1 MAKVKKIVLTGGP
14 CAGKTTALVKIIETF
29 SNLGYKVFTVPEV
42 PTMVTQGGWNY
53 LTDNHD
59 FYYEGE
65 LAILELQLQ
74 LEDTFVRL
82 AETLTEPSIVVCDR
96 GALDISAYIS
106 KEMWQEL
113 CEKCGTT
120 PDELLHNRYDA
131 VLHLVSAA
139 DGAEKFYTVANN
151 AQRYEQADEAGLKIA
166 RELDKKVI
174 TAWSGHP
181 HHRVINN
188 GVDFEHK
195 LNLVVKAIGEVLELP
210 QPVSEERK
218 YIVDIVGEVPQDAIE
233 SEIWQT
239 YLKSDNA
246 NEEIRIRRR
255 CFTYSNADGTQ
266 SKSGFVNIHTTRT
279 LMEDGREMV
288 TERLVN
294 NQQYEDMLKQSDP
307 QRLTIHKMRKSF
319 IYHGQF
325 FELDTYNEPLN
336 QMGEIDPEG
345 HENFMCGTSMPLT
358 ILETKGIA
366 HPEDLHLPPF
376 LMVVKDVTGDKRF
389 YNYNLALK

>member
-42 PTMVTQGGWNY
+42 PTMVTQAGWNY

-106 KEMWQEL
+106 PEMWREL

-195 LNLVVKAIGEVLELP
+195 LNLVVKAIAEVLELP
-210 QPVSEERK
+210 QPVCEERK
-218 YIVDIVGEVPQDAIE
+218 YIVDIIGDVPQDAIE

-255 CFTYSNADGTQ
+255 FVLG
-266 SKSGFVNIHTTRT
+266 GFVNIHTTRT
-279 LMEDGREMV
+279 LTEDGREMV

-294 NQQYEDMLKQSDP
+294 NQQYEDMLKQADP

-319 IYHGQF
+319 IYKGQF

-345 HENFMCGTSMPLT
+345 HEHFMYGTSMPLT

-366 HPEDLHLPPF
+366 RPEDLHLPPF
-376 LMVVKDVTGDKRF
+376 LKVVEDVTGDKRY